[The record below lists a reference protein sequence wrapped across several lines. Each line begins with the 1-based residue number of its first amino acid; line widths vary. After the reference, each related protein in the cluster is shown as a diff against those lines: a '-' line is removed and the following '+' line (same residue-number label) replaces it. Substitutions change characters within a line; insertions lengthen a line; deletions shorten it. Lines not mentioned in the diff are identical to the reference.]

1 MRLSKF
7 QTKTIWFIGLTA
19 LVILAFYFDLKDDN
33 WIKPHILFF
42 RINSVLFLFIWSI
55 GLSETLPEIAVLK
68 YKIIEEEWSVEAKY
82 LTFWCI
88 LIPYWK
94 SIDVDYHSY
103 EVQNLFGATWDSCY
117 TTDVTYK
124 NKSEAISA
132 IEKHKAKIK
141 RNRKDWFEIPK
152 PEVKKVSYM

>member
-19 LVILAFYFDLKDDN
+19 LIVLAFCFDLKDDD
-33 WIKPHILFF
+33 WIQLQILSL
-42 RINSVLFLFIWSI
+42 RIFSVLFMFIWSI
-55 GLSETLPEIAVLK
+55 GLSETLQEIVVLK
-68 YKIIEEEWSVEAKY
+68 YKITEEKWSVGVKY
-82 LTFWCI
+82 LTFWWI

-103 EVQNLFGATWDSCY
+103 EMQNLFGATLDSCY

-132 IEKHKAKIK
+132 IEKHKAKIRK
-141 RNRKDWFEIPK
+141 NRKDWFEIPK
-152 PEVKKVSYM
+152 PKDKKVSYM